1 MITPLQRNH
10 TFLYNFFI
18 TNYRKSIMVGS
29 NNSHCQIF
37 EFVSRAECQSLR
49 EHSGLCDRKDW
60 QYALKE
66 NKKMT

>member
-1 MITPLQRNH
+1 MTHRYSFQDGN
-10 TFLYNFFI
+10 
-18 TNYRKSIMVGS
+18 KVGS

-37 EFVSRAECQSLR
+37 EFISRAECQSLR

-60 QYALKE
+60 QYAPKE

>member
-1 MITPLQRNH
+1 MTHRYSFQDGN
-10 TFLYNFFI
+10 
-18 TNYRKSIMVGS
+18 KVGS

-37 EFVSRAECQSLR
+37 EFISRAECQLLR

-60 QYALKE
+60 QYAPKE